1 MRAIKRDRT
10 MKSIKDLFMS
20 IEILNE
26 NMRISPDSADAQIDG
41 LILNYQQ
48 ESIAEGKLDSHFA
61 QLLEAPAD
69 NEEEIPSAVTGDSAM
84 ATDQPA
90 ISGVKQIDLDT
101 FAQKVV
107 TLYQNYQQLLN
118 LETVIINRSTNVL
131 RNAGY
136 DENAISEYIDILDRD
151 FGISNEKEDEIRN
164 APAPPGGNAGP
175 IS

>member
-1 MRAIKRDRT
+1 MNK
-10 MKSIKDLFMS
+10 K
-20 IEILNE
+20 ILKE

-61 QLLEAPAD
+61 QLLEAPD
-69 NEEEIPSAVTGDSAM
+69 DGEEVPSAVTGDSAM

-136 DENAISEYIDILDRD
+136 DENAIAEYIDILDRD
-151 FGISNEKEDEIRN
+151 FGVSNAEEDEIRT